1 MFDFGI
7 LGGRQD
13 REPPDIPPKSS
24 SSTSST
30 STFSRRTATT
40 TIAYQ
45 YYSAEPV
52 KAKRFGQILTPAQEQ
67 ELNYLN
73 LAWPRSTFKN
83 LLAETLPSLG
93 PFIMDD
99 RIFLNL
105 DLMSKLPSFYGADG
119 LGNGQA
125 DLYLRSAYR
134 AIATRTKLSSSGF
147 VIGMKLVQRYRRSIN
162 DRQKDGAKSSRGNFV
177 EPISSVYQLN
187 MVALMVACK
196 YTEDCPYS
204 NKMWAQFTGLGCDQL
219 NRLEQSFLVTI
230 GHEIFLSD
238 AEWRAWLLC
247 LSKLCGWV
255 PEAHRQA
262 WQWSSVPSIYPP
274 LKSVHSDD
282 KTSSPSGGSRFEQY
296 LRRVQQAQDN
306 RSEERRSKDP
316 QRFYV

>member
-13 REPPDIPPKSS
+13 REPPDIPPTSS
-24 SSTSST
+24 SSTSSA
-30 STFSRRTATT
+30 STFSRRSTT
-40 TIAYQ
+40 TTTYQ

-52 KAKRFGQILTPAQEQ
+52 KLTHLGKSLTPAQEH

-73 LAWPRSTFKN
+73 LAWPRSSFKN
-83 LLAETLPSLG
+83 ILAETLPSLA

-105 DLMSKLPSFYGADG
+105 DFMSELPSFGGANS

-125 DLYLRSAYR
+125 DLYLRSAYK
-134 AIATRTKLSSSGF
+134 AIAARTKLSSSGF
-147 VIGMKLVQRYRRSIN
+147 VIGMKLVQRYRRSIS
-162 DRQKDGAKSSRGNFV
+162 DKRRVGVKGSRGNFI

-204 NKMWAQFTGLGCDQL
+204 NKMWAQFTGLGCVQL

-238 AEWRAWLLC
+238 SEWRSWLLC

-255 PEAHRQA
+255 PEAHRRA
-262 WQWSSVPSIYPP
+262 WQWPSVPSVYPP
-274 LKSVHSDD
+274 LKTMYSND
-282 KTSSPSGGSRFEQY
+282 KASAPSGGSRFEQY

-306 RSEERRSKDP
+306 RPEERRSKDP